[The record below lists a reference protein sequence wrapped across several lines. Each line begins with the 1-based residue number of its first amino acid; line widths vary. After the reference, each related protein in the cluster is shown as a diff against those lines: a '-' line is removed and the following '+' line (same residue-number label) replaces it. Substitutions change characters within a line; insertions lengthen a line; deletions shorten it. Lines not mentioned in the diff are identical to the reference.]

1 MKRETGRLL
10 LTLITE
16 DDLNDIHRLHSLPE
30 VDRFNT
36 LGIPDSINDTKAI
49 TDGWITQHTA
59 PDIRNFTFAIRLR
72 EGGSFIGLIAL
83 NLRASKYSC
92 GEVWY
97 KLFKEYWSKDYAT
110 EALEEILSFGF
121 SELALHRI
129 EAGCAVEN
137 TGSVRVLEKAGMTLE
152 GRKRKALPLKTGW
165 SDTYEYGILAEDIL

>member
-16 DDLNDIHRLHSLPE
+16 EDLHDIHTLHSEPE
-30 VDRFNT
+30 TDRFNT
-36 LGIPDSINDTKAI
+36 LGIPGSIDDTKEI
-49 TDGWITQHTA
+49 IGGWIAQHSA
-59 PDIRNFTFAIRLR
+59 PDIRNFTFAIKLR
-72 EGGSFIGLIAL
+72 EDSAFIGLIAL
-83 NLRASKYSC
+83 NLRVPKYSC

-97 KLFKEYWSKDYAT
+97 KLFKEHWNKGYAT
-110 EALEEILSFGF
+110 EALQEILSFSF
-121 SELALHRI
+121 SGLALHRI

-152 GRKRKALPLKTGW
+152 GRKRKVLPLKTGW